1 MKLFVRLLIVIGFLS
16 CGKEESDLS
25 LEELS
30 TVASVKATATVR
42 YYGPVEV
49 DGCGWVLV
57 MDTATLSAKEV
68 PSALLVDG
76 KKVEIEFKEKG
87 TAPCGLNPKGL
98 VDIHLMDIR

>member
-1 MKLFVRLLIVIGFLS
+1 MRIFTRLLIVLGFMS
-16 CGKEESDLS
+16 CGKEENDLAPS
-25 LEELS
+25 ELGA
-30 TVASVKATATVR
+30 VASVKATATVR

-49 DGCGWVLV
+49 DGCGWVLAL
-57 MDTATLSAKEV
+57 DSATLSAKEV

-98 VDIHLMDIR
+98 VDIHLIDIR